1 MSTVTPVPE
10 DFHTIT
16 PHLVVREA
24 ARAVTFYKGA
34 FGAAELYRNLAPDG
48 DSIVHSELLL
58 GDSRFF
64 VNEEFPEHGQLSPL
78 AHGGSAVTLHLYVED
93 VDAVF
98 ARAVAAGAEVVIELA
113 DQFWVTAT
121 AACAIHSGTSG
132 HWPAGS
138 KTSHPMRSINAP
150 TPCSVHL
157 TNPRPSADR
166 RQHAQQHE
174 LSRHSRTWWQDRDRY

>member
-1 MSTVTPVPE
+1 MNTVTPVPE

-16 PHLVVREA
+16 PHLIVREA

-34 FGAAELYRNLAPDG
+34 FGAEELYRNLAPDG

-93 VDAVF
+93 VDALF
-98 ARAVAAGAEVVIELA
+98 TRAVAAGADVVIDLA
-113 DQFWVTAT
+113 DQFW
-121 AACAIHSGTSG
+121 G
-132 HWPAGS
+132 
-138 KTSHPMRSINAP
+138 
-150 TPCSVHL
+150 
-157 TNPRPSADR
+157 
-166 RQHAQQHE
+166 
-174 LSRHSRTWWQDRDRY
+174 DRYGRLRDPFGHEWSLASRIEDLSPDEIHHRAGDVFGSPDQPASQR